1 MSASLKFLISV
12 TDVLFIFYWFVA
24 ALSEL
29 GLLSVPPE
37 MMYADYD
44 DPRVVAW
51 NWSFFPL
58 DIVFSI
64 VGLAAIQANRSGH
77 GIWRPLAIIS
87 LTLTMTAGGMAVSY
101 WAILREFDASWF
113 IPNLVLLIWP
123 MFFLPGLVR
132 GRQFF
137 ETGPGE
143 NGTM

>member
-1 MSASLKFLISV
+1 MSKSLKFLIAA
-12 TDVLFIFYWFVA
+12 TDILFIVYWLVA
-24 ALSEL
+24 ALSVL

-64 VGLAAIQANRSGH
+64 VGLTAIQAFRSGNS
-77 GIWRPLAIIS
+77 IWRPLAIIS
-87 LTLTMTAGGMAVSY
+87 LILTMTAGGMAVSY
-101 WAILREFDASWF
+101 WALLKEFDPSWF

-123 MFFLPGLVR
+123 MFFLPGLVL
-132 GRQFF
+132 
-137 ETGPGE
+137 
-143 NGTM
+143 GTKTMAEVESQA